1 MNYSKPLV
9 LLLVLV
15 LGQFVQA
22 GAFGQV
28 SSNDSPFERDFGD
41 VKILDAYFGTLDQKI
56 EVAPGD
62 KNVPFTVVF
71 ANVGT
76 QDITGIRGQ
85 LQLPMGFSSA
95 DGKGALIMA
104 DSGSESLAG
113 NNFSLTFFVNLDP
126 HIVIQQYPG
135 TVKVDYSR
143 LRESGQRNEFFD
155 FKFKVTGDSTLNLR
169 APNPF
174 LTSIKNNKVS
184 IEISNSGTAPISN
197 VKVVLENTQNTVSST
212 QVSLTNVENVVFDQN
227 NWDVGTIE
235 PKSSKYIS
243 LQVYIPE
250 NLHTETLH
258 TPMEITYFNA
268 HGDKVE
274 TKRNVDFYINGL
286 IDLKI
291 YDVSVIVLSGKQ
303 TVIGEIINEGNTNAL
318 FGFVTIEPLGNSNIK
333 KTTEFIDE
341 IETDSPVPFNIP
353 IEFNGEPRF
362 GEHEIKIT
370 LRYKDD
376 SRNEHMLDYN
386 TTISLKDTTA
396 KPAPTI
402 SDYVPSIVGL
412 IIAATAGVMVFKKIR
427 KKKEQAAS

>member
-1 MNYSKPLV
+1 MNYSKLPV
-9 LLLVLV
+9 LLSVLV
-15 LGQFVQA
+15 LGQFVQM

-28 SSNDSPFERDFGD
+28 SSNNSPFERDFGD

-113 NNFSLTFFVNLDP
+113 SNFSLTFFVNLDP
-126 HIVIQQYPG
+126 HIAIQQYPG

-174 LTSIKNNKVS
+174 LTSIKNNKIS

-197 VKVVLENTQNTVSST
+197 VKVVLANTQNTVSST
-212 QVSLTNVENVVFDQN
+212 QTSLTNVENVVFDQN

-291 YDVSVIVLSGKQ
+291 YDVNVIDLSGKQ

-318 FGFVTIEPLGNSNIK
+318 FGFVTVEPLGNSNIK

-353 IEFNGEPRF
+353 IEFNGEPKF

-376 SRNEHMLDYN
+376 SRNEHLLDYS
-386 TTISLKDTTA
+386 TTISLKDTTT

-402 SDYVPSIVGL
+402 SDYMPGIVGL
-412 IIAATAGVMVFKKIR
+412 IIAFTVGIIVFKKIR
-427 KKKEQAAS
+427 KKKEPATS

>member
-1 MNYSKPLV
+1 MNHSKLLV
-9 LLLVLV
+9 LLSILI
-15 LGQFVQA
+15 LGQFAQV

-28 SSNDSPFERDFGD
+28 GSNNSPFKRDFGD
-41 VKILDAYFGTLDQKI
+41 IKILDAYFGTLDQKI
-56 EVAPGD
+56 EVAPGN

-104 DSGSESLAG
+104 DSSSESTAG
-113 NNFSLTFFVNLDP
+113 SSFSLTFFVNLDQ
-126 HIVIQQYPG
+126 HMAIQQYPG

-169 APNPF
+169 ALDPF
-174 LTSIKNNKVS
+174 LTSIKNNKIS

-197 VKVVLENTQNTVSST
+197 VKIILENTKASESST
-212 QVSLTNVENVVFDQN
+212 QTSLTNVENVVFDQN
-227 NWDVGTIE
+227 NWDVGTID
-235 PKSSKYIS
+235 PKSSKTIS

-258 TPMEITYFNA
+258 TPMVITYFNA

-291 YDVSVIVLSGKQ
+291 YDVSVIDLSGKQ

-318 FGFVTIEPLGNSNIK
+318 FGFVTVEPLGNSNIK

-353 IEFNGEPRF
+353 IEFNGEPKF

-376 SRNEHMLDYN
+376 LRNEHLLDYN
-386 TTISLKDTTA
+386 ATIFLKDTTT

-402 SDYVPSIVGL
+402 SDYVPGIVGL
-412 IIAATAGVMVFKKIR
+412 IIVAAVGVIVFKKIR
-427 KKKEQAAS
+427 KKKESAAG